1 MDEFKYHEIARQLAQ
16 EIRAMPD
23 GHRVPSEHEIA
34 QRFGVARSTARGALQ
49 ELSARNVIRRV
60 RGAGSF
66 ASHRIDYRIDADRA
80 PSWSATVR
88 EAGAVPRS
96 VVRSCT
102 VEFPDDEQAAK
113 LRLDPGEHCH
123 RLVRLSYVND
133 RPAAWGVEWIPAR
146 LVPDLAAAMRV
157 NDSLHE
163 VLINF
168 GLTPQRAWVRATA
181 EIFAPEVATHLDAPT
196 SSLGWYVESLNTD
209 TVTDRPVSL
218 THRWLRADTVR
229 VIFESAVHPHRP

>member
-1 MDEFKYHEIARQLAQ
+1 
-16 EIRAMPD
+16 MPD

-102 VEFPDDEQAAK
+102 VEVPDDEQAAK